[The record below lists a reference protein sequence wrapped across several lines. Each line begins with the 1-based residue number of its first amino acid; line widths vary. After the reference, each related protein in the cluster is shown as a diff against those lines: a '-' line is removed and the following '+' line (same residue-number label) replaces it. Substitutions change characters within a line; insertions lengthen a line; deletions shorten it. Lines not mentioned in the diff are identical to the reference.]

1 MPEKHI
7 QYTVIPRIGI
17 MRMRRLVI
25 FVIVLTSLS
34 GYALAHTPGDVAV
47 SFDEN
52 SGDLIVAIT
61 HQVDDPATHYVKHVT
76 VQQGTTVLID
86 KSYTS
91 QPDKSSFTYR
101 YNLPQLKGGNGDIR
115 VDVGCNIFGSRTG
128 TLTLDGTPAPGVPGN
143 AVPAPTKAPGC
154 AFVALLAAGLVATRV
169 MR

>member
-7 QYTVIPRIGI
+7 QPTMISSIGI
-17 MRMRRLVI
+17 VRMWRLVI
-25 FVIVLTSLS
+25 FIIVLTSLS
-34 GYALAHTPGDVAV
+34 GYALAHTPADVAV

-52 SGDLIVAIT
+52 SGDLIVAIK

-76 VQQGTTVLID
+76 VLQGNTVLID

-101 YNLPQLKGGNGDIR
+101 YNLPQLKGSSGEIR
-115 VDVGCNIFGSRTG
+115 VDVGCNILGSRSG
-128 TLTLDGTPAPGVPGN
+128 TLTLAGTPASGATGS

-154 AFVALLAAGLVATRV
+154 AFMVLLAAGLVATRI